1 MEQEL
6 IQMQLRLLKEDKM
19 ISLLVEGFL
28 KKENGRLLE
37 AHSTVTAVTS
47 DDFILL
53 VDTSSK
59 EYRSRLLD
67 GLKHAGIK
75 AEDVDVL
82 ILTHSHDDHT
92 ANTDLFPNAEIMM
105 HPLEESG
112 IPCRRVHDNEEILP
126 GIRILHTPGHT
137 AGSISVLV
145 EDERCVI
152 AGDAIPTEDNIL
164 KNLPPGINIGRDLA
178 MASMHR
184 ILSTADSIIPGHGRK
199 IDLRV

>member
-1 MEQEL
+1 
-6 IQMQLRLLKEDKM
+6 M
-19 ISLLVEGFL
+19 ISLLAEGFI

-37 AHSTVTAVTS
+37 SHSTVTAFTQ

-59 EYRSRLLD
+59 EYRNKLIN
-67 GLKHAGIK
+67 GLKRAGIN

-82 ILTHSHDDHT
+82 VLTHSHEDHT
-92 ANTDLFPNAEIMM
+92 ANIDLFPNAKVMM
-105 HPLEESG
+105 HPLEDSR
-112 IPCRRVHDNEEILP
+112 IPCCHVQDNEEIFS

-137 AGSISVLV
+137 AGSISVFV

-164 KNLPPGINIGRDLA
+164 KNLPPGINIDRDLA

-184 ILSTADSIIPGHGRK
+184 ILSLADSIIPGHGKK

>member
-1 MEQEL
+1 
-6 IQMQLRLLKEDKM
+6 M

-28 KKENGRLLE
+28 KKENGQLLE
-37 AHSTVTAVTS
+37 AHSTVTAVII
-47 DDFILL
+47 DDFTLL

-67 GLKHAGIK
+67 GLKRAGIK
-75 AEDVDVL
+75 AEDVDAL
-82 ILTHSHDDHT
+82 ILTHSHNDHT
-92 ANTDLFPNAEIMM
+92 ANTDLFPNAKVMM
-105 HPLEESG
+105 HPLEESS
-112 IPCRRVHDNEEILP
+112 IPCCHVHDNEEIFP

-152 AGDAIPTEDNIL
+152 AGDTIPTEDNIL
-164 KNLPPGINIGRDLA
+164 SNLPPGININRDLA

-184 ILSTADSIIPGHGRK
+184 ILSMTDSIIPGHGRK